1 MFSKGKKLAPQ
12 YEKAAGL
19 LLTNNP
25 SVALAKVNQI
35 DFNQWYSKILFLKVD
50 CDVET
55 EICSE
60 YGIDRYP
67 SMFLYVFDNFIMIYW

>member
-1 MFSKGKKLAPQ
+1 
-12 YEKAAGL
+12 
-19 LLTNNP
+19 
-25 SVALAKVNQI
+25 LAKVNQI